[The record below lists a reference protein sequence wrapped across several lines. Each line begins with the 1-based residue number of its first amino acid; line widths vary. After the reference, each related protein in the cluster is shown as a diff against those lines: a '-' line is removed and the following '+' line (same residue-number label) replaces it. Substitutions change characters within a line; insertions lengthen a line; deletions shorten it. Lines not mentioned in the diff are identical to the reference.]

1 MGNCHASTE
10 DNTPRCVTRER
21 RRFIFVRHG
30 HGAHNEKGC
39 RGWRGFSGQRD
50 PPLTFSGIA
59 QATSLRRCPQLF
71 DALQHGCLL
80 ECSPLRR
87 AQDTAFHALDGYAV
101 CVAPYVMESNLAA
114 RALSRASH
122 TLAGRVNGSENSALS
137 RAEQWR
143 YQLSGLLHDTQGG
156 YYTHYTQGGYYSF
169 QGGFPRILLFITRGL
184 TVYNKWF
191 YCPFLRGCTCISK
204 ALGQVKRAPG
214 RWPED

>member
-1 MGNCHASTE
+1 MLPDRRLLAIHPAFPTVLLAIMIRSRFNSSLFPSNCRIHRIR
-10 DNTPRCVTRER
+10 PR
-21 RRFIFVRHG
+21 
-30 HGAHNEKGC
+30 
-39 RGWRGFSGQRD
+39 S
-50 PPLTFSGIA
+50 S
-59 QATSLRRCPQLF
+59 
-71 DALQHGCLL
+71 
-80 ECSPLRR
+80 CSPLRR

-184 TVYNKWF
+184 TVYSKWF
-191 YCPFLRGCTCISK
+191 YYAFLRGCTCISK